1 MNSPC
6 LVGRGA
12 GASLAARIIAKE
24 RFYSPRPETEKIETR
39 FPSYI
44 FCPQED
50 GDLVRDAHQ
59 PVVSLLL
66 PGWGDFKKKPEWE
79 DFFQKDF
86 PWVRTTFS
94 SFIPPPRLLDC

>member
-24 RFYSPRPETEKIETR
+24 RFYSPETEKIETR

-66 PGWGDFKKKPEWE
+66 PGWGDFKKNLSGKI
-79 DFFQKDF
+79 FFKKISL
-86 PWVRTTFS
+86 R
-94 SFIPPPRLLDC
+94 